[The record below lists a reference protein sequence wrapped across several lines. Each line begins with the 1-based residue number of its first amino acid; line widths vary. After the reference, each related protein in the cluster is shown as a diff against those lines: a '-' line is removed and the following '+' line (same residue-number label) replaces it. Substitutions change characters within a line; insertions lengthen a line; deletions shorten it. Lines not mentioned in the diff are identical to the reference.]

1 MERYSLRANG
11 RKVALAI
18 TLISSIFT
26 TGFTMAEPAFEVI
39 VDSVVV
45 GAASNKE
52 SAEIAIRAL
61 VMEENS
67 RNSSNN
73 VVINDIEIKR
83 AYVNSELIDEEKL
96 QEKLSET
103 LEYKVLG
110 QELTID
116 GKTYGVL
123 KSISDIEYVIS
134 TIKSKYLVEYSEG
147 DIKAFTFKEKIEV
160 SEIETGEDRIE
171 DLNIVLDRILAD
183 KKIGEYQISEGES
196 LDSIIE
202 ETNNTEED
210 LLELNPNLE
219 EDLILENEISFYK
232 PVLTPLVLEEIE
244 YLEPIEF
251 EVEMVEDDSL
261 YEGDTKV
268 LVEGK
273 NGVQTVLAKAVKEDN
288 LKKKNEIVSIEIIE
302 EPIIEILAVG
312 TKERPSTEATGVFM
326 NPVSGQLSSK
336 YGSRF
341 GRFHYGIDI
350 RAPKETSIVA
360 ADGGKVVTVTSHST
374 YGKYVEIDH
383 GNGYMTRY
391 AHLNSFS
398 VNVGDLVFKG
408 QKIGGV
414 GITGRATGYH
424 LHLEVLN
431 NGNNENPLNYFKY

>member
-1 MERYSLRANG
+1 MERYSLRAKG
-11 RKVALAI
+11 KQLVLAI
-18 TLISSIFT
+18 TLIGSMFT

-39 VDSVVV
+39 VDSVLV

-52 SAEIAIRAL
+52 SAEIAIKAL
-61 VMEENS
+61 VMEENNK
-67 RNSSNN
+67 NSSKN
-73 VVINDIEIKR
+73 IITNDIEIKR

-96 QEKLSET
+96 HANLSET
-103 LEYKVLG
+103 LEYEILG
-110 QELTID
+110 QKLTID

-123 KSISDIEYVIS
+123 KSIGDIEYVIS
-134 TIKSKYLVEYSEG
+134 TIKSKYLMEYYKG

-160 SEIETGEDRIE
+160 TEIQTNEEVIE
-171 DLNIVLDRILAD
+171 DLNIVLDRILD
-183 KKIGEYQISEGES
+183 EKKIGEYKISEGEF
-196 LDSIIE
+196 LDDILVN
-202 ETNNTEED
+202 TNNTEED

-251 EVEMVEDDSL
+251 ETEMVEDESL

-268 LVEGK
+268 LVEGR
-273 NGVQTVLAKAVKEDN
+273 NGVQTVLAEAIKEDN
-288 LKKKNEIVSIEIIE
+288 LKKKNEIISIEILE
-302 EPIIEILAVG
+302 EPTVEVLAVG
-312 TKERPSTEATGVFM
+312 IKERPSTEATGVFM

-360 ADGGKVVTVTSHST
+360 SDGGKVVTVTSHPT

-391 AHLNSFS
+391 AHLNSFT
-398 VNVGDLVFKG
+398 VNVGDMVFKG

-431 NGNNENPLNYFKY
+431 NGINENPLNYFKY